1 MGSDIFC
8 GNVSDAVKR
17 TESSGAL
24 AVRAE
29 RSYIHES
36 LT

>member
-8 GNVSDAVKR
+8 GNVSNVVKR

-24 AVRAE
+24 AVRVE
-29 RSYIHES
+29 FSYIHES